1 MNVAMRKDGK
11 YTVSGVEPMTL
22 SASYMT
28 TILYALA
35 KCGTPQ
41 SVATIRELERQGVR
55 IPVWIHRDV
64 LALAWKEGV

>member
-1 MNVAMRKDGK
+1 
-11 YTVSGVEPMTL
+11 MTL